1 MDVSQK
7 KIALVTDW
15 ITHWGGAERVFER
28 LMQLFPEADIYTSV
42 YFPERPEVF
51 AGKNIKTSFI
61 QKIPFLNR
69 RHKLCMLLRPLAF
82 SRFDFSEYDLV
93 ISCTSAEA
101 KGIIVGKREKIKD
114 KKEGWKNNTST
125 TLNSSLLT
133 LHSRAVHVCYC
144 HTPTRYLWSHVEE
157 YKNFLE
163 FGWFN
168 WLARMIIP
176 PAFALMQRWD
186 RKAAQ
191 RPDIFIANSIN
202 TQERI
207 KKYYDRDS
215 TVVYPFF
222 QKNKAESRKQ
232 KAGIY
237 FICLWRIVPYKRFD
251 LAILACNQLN
261 LPLKIFTSTLND
273 EVTRLQA
280 ISGPTI
286 EWIFR
291 ASDTEVAAWLA
302 GAAGFLMPQEEDF
315 WIVALEAM
323 SHGIPVIAYGKWGAL
338 ETVSHGESGILFP
351 EQTVDS
357 LVLAMQI
364 ALAREWN
371 PEVIQEHANKWN
383 VERFDRGIMD
393 VVQKT

>member
-51 AGKNIKTSFI
+51 AGRNIKTSFI

-82 SRFDFSEYDLV
+82 SRFDFSGYDLV

-101 KGIIVGKREKIKD
+101 KWINTKYKIQNTK
-114 KKEGWKNNTST
+114 WKQTK
-125 TLNSSLLT
+125 
-133 LHSRAVHVCYC
+133 HICYC
-144 HTPTRYLWSHVEE
+144 HTPTRYLWSHSED

-163 FGWFN
+163 FGWLN
-168 WLARMIIP
+168 WLAKLVIP
-176 PAFALMQRWD
+176 TAFALMKKWD
-186 RKAAQ
+186 KKAAQ

-215 TVVYPFF
+215 VVVYPFF
-222 QKNKAESRKQ
+222 TMKNEEWRMKNEEWK
-232 KAGIY
+232 Y
-237 FICLWRIVPYKRFD
+237 FVCLGRVVPYKRFD

-291 ASDTEVAAWLA
+291 ASDTEVAVWLA

>member
-51 AGKNIKTSFI
+51 MGRKIKTSFI
-61 QKIPFLNR
+61 QKIPFFNR
-69 RHKLCMLLRPLAF
+69 RHKLCMLLRPMAF
-82 SRFDFSEYDLV
+82 SRFDFSGYDLV

-101 KGIIVGKREKIKD
+101 KWIHTS
-114 KKEGWKNNTST
+114 WKTKHIS
-125 TLNSSLLT
+125 
-133 LHSRAVHVCYC
+133 YC
-144 HTPTRYLWSHVEE
+144 HTPTRYLWSHSED

-163 FGWFN
+163 FWWLN
-168 WLARMIIP
+168 WLAKLVIP
-176 PAFALMQRWD
+176 TAFSLMKKWD
-186 RKAAQ
+186 KKAAQ
-191 RPDIFIANSIN
+191 RPDIFIANSRN

-207 KKYYDRDS
+207 KKYYGRES

-222 QKNKAESRKQ
+222 IPVKSSKLRVPSFSSDKQ
-232 KAGIY
+232 LGTRHSALGTY
-237 FICLWRIVPYKRFD
+237 FVCLGRVVPYKRFD
-251 LAILACNQLN
+251 LAILACNELKI
-261 LPLKIFTSTLND
+261 PLKIFTSTIND
-273 EVTRLQA
+273 EVKRLQD
-280 ISGPTI
+280 ISWPTI
-286 EWIFR
+286 DWIFH
-291 ASDTEVAAWLA
+291 ASDTEVAEWLA

-323 SHGIPVIAYGKWGAL
+323 SHGIPVIAYGRWGVL

-357 LVLAMQI
+357 LVLAIQI
-364 ALAREWN
+364 SLAREWN
-371 PEVIQEHANKWN
+371 ADIIREHANKWS
-383 VERFDRGIMD
+383 VERFDRGFLE
-393 VVQKT
+393 VVEGVL

>member
-1 MDVSQK
+1 MDISQK

-51 AGKNIKTSFI
+51 TGRNIKTSFI

-82 SRFDFSEYDLV
+82 SRFDFSWYDLV

-101 KGIIVGKREKIKD
+101 KGIIKPE
-114 KKEGWKNNTST
+114 T
-125 TLNSSLLT
+125 TR
-133 LHSRAVHVCYC
+133 HICYC

-191 RPDIFIANSIN
+191 RPDIFIANSRN

-207 KKYYDRDS
+207 QRYYGRES

-222 QKNKAESRKQ
+222 KNEREEILRNKEYT
-232 KAGIY
+232 Y
-237 FICLWRIVPYKRFD
+237 FVCLGRIVPYKRFD
-251 LAILACNQLN
+251 LAIAACNNLN
-261 LPLKIFTSTLND
+261 FPLKIFTSTIND
-273 EVTRLQA
+273 EVERLQA
-280 ISGPTI
+280 LSGPTI
-286 EWIFR
+286 EWIFC
-291 ASDTEVAAWLA
+291 ASDTDVADWLT
-302 GAAGFLMPQEEDF
+302 GSTGFLMPQEEDF
-315 WIVALEAM
+315 GIVALEAM
-323 SHGIPVIAYGKWGAL
+323 SHGVPIIAYGKWGAL
-338 ETVSHGESGILFP
+338 ETVIDGKTGIIFP
-351 EQTVDS
+351 NQTQES
-357 LVLAMQI
+357 LVEAIQKSLNTEWCSEDI
-364 ALAREWN
+364 AQHAREWD
-371 PEVIQEHANKWN
+371 VA
-383 VERFDRGIMD
+383 RFDRGITQI
-393 VVQKT
+393 VQGIL